1 MRFADDTNK
10 SWGCTKTHGFVQTR
24 GLDRQGFAISLR
36 RAQSAKVRNLLRGDG
51 VKWCGKRGGGMN
63 GRGEQSAVTSI
74 YFFVV
79 TELGVLALLVQQIF
93 RNFTLRVSSS
103 SKSKNMPVIPEQF
116 LSSLLFCHLQSSI
129 LSPQSSAFK
138 LMRFL
143 VCLLSGHL
151 DMRSTV
157 VK

>member
-1 MRFADDTNK
+1 M
-10 SWGCTKTHGFVQTR
+10 
-24 GLDRQGFAISLR
+24 
-36 RAQSAKVRNLLRGDG
+36 RNLLRGDG
-51 VKWCGKRGGGMN
+51 VKWCGKRGDGMN

-74 YFFVV
+74 YFFLV
-79 TELGVLALLVQQIF
+79 TELGVLVLLVQQIF

-116 LSSLLFCHLQSSI
+116 LNSLLFN
-129 LSPQSSAFK
+129 PQSSV
-138 LMRFL
+138 LSLQPSSLCVFL
-143 VCLLSGHL
+143 VCLLSGLL